1 MQPAGKPPNGIEH
14 YLTGNPQITHFKT
27 VYRRHTD
34 FCRIECRGGS
44 HQRNNMTIFGIPTK
58 LEMDILNKVMLV
70 HSDPNFDVGKAI
82 ESIEMVIND
91 LVVDK
96 ITLID
101 HDVDTKIVRSP
112 IEGTKI
118 LPWFWFHLMG
128 TSLPLCAITNS
139 VVNMIV
145 RWKSKPHSLQSYIS
159 GFSLGEEEKRR
170 YGVVAHEQLIQS
182 RQPTI
187 TCTSFATGEFNDNV
201 VWMPIRER
209 HQLFEFND
217 SVITLF
223 CCLKRIFGQI
233 DRNIRNRIVAEWA
246 QNQRAPKRRFELK
259 LNGWDG
265 PTKAIRFLLFDRN
278 HQKINCGGIYNASL
292 VQGGGAIVARIPGC
306 SLTDD
311 NIWPFAINPKEH
323 QPSGHIMN
331 LHTSTLIVECDAR
344 VNHIAVQ
351 GIKYNVLAILE
362 NKVTLGGSG
371 SLYEPL

>member
-1 MQPAGKPPNGIEH
+1 MQPVAYGAQDI
-14 YLTGNPQITHFKT
+14 YLTGNPQITLFKT

-44 HQRNNMTIFGIPTK
+44 HQRNDTTVFVIPTK
-58 LEMDILNKVMLV
+58 LEMDVLNKVMLV
-70 HSDPNFDVGKAI
+70 HCDPNFDVGKAI

-101 HDVDTKIVRSP
+101 QDMLDTKIVHSP

-128 TSLPLCAITNS
+128 TSLPLCALTNS
-139 VVNMIV
+139 EVKMIV
-145 RWKSKPHSLQSYIS
+145 RWKSKPHRLQSYIS
-159 GFSLGEEEKRR
+159 GFSLSKDEKNRFT
-170 YGVVAHEQLIQS
+170 VVAREQLIQT

-187 TCTSFATGEFNDNV
+187 RCMSFATGDFCDLV

-209 HQLFEFND
+209 HQLFGFNE

-223 CCLKRIFGQI
+223 CCLKRVFGQI
-233 DRNIRNRIVAEWA
+233 DRNIRNRIISEWA
-246 QNQRAPKRRFELK
+246 QNQGAPIRTFELK
-259 LNGWDG
+259 LNGWEG
-265 PTKAIRFLLFDRN
+265 PTKALRFLLFGRN
-278 HQKINCGGIYNASL
+278 HQKIDGGGVYGASI
-292 VQGGGAIVARIPGC
+292 VQGDVVLARIPGC
-306 SLTDD
+306 SLADD
-311 NIWPFAINPKEH
+311 NVWPFAINPNEH

-331 LHTSTLIVECDAR
+331 LRTSTLIVDCDVR

-351 GIKYNVLAILE
+351 GIKYNVLAIQDG
-362 NKVTLGGSG
+362 KVTIGGSG
-371 SLYEPL
+371 SLYEPI